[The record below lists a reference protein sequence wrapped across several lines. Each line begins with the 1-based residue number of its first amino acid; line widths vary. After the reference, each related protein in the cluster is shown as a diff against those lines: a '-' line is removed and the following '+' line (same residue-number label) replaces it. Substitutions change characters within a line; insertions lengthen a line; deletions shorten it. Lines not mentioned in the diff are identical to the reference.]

1 MNAEECRC
9 CKVVSACT
17 DAMEKSGLDEI
28 RCITEHPGYEN
39 GCLDPWVLK
48 IAAVGLKTKSKRSY
62 IELFDNGKR
71 TETEYVCQFQYEDTF
86 NGFLFIQ
93 YDYEL

>member
-28 RCITEHPGYEN
+28 RCITEHP
-39 GCLDPWVLK
+39 
-48 IAAVGLKTKSKRSY
+48 AVGLKTKSRRSY